1 MLTLKDLTPLL
12 HRRGA
17 VVTSTGERV
26 GSIGEVYLNDVTDE
40 PVWVTVRTGSLGT
53 RESLV
58 PVEGASISKDELLV
72 SHSRDQ
78 IAQAPSIDRD
88 GQLSPAE
95 ESELYAHYGVARPAT
110 AAGND
115 TPADQSADEGPQWM
129 TRSEERLRIGL
140 EQYEAARV
148 RLRKHIVV
156 EDMTLTVPLTRET
169 LRIEHEPVTTGDTR
183 EGTASPVIREEVVE
197 VVLREE
203 HAVVT
208 TETVPV
214 ERVRLRTETVVGRVT
229 VNEPVR
235 KERLAFE
242 DTTADKTIPS
252 APTAPSIVRKRPNA
266 ILKNKNKRR

>member
-12 HRRGA
+12 HGRGA

-26 GSIGEVYLNDVTDE
+26 GPIGEVYLNEVTDQ
-40 PVWVTVRTGSLGT
+40 PVWVTVRTGPSGT
-53 RESLV
+53 RESMV
-58 PVEGASISKDELLV
+58 PLEGASIAKNELLV

-78 IAQAPSIDRD
+78 IMQAPSIDQD
-88 GQLSPAE
+88 GQLSPE
-95 ESELYAHYGVARPAT
+95 EENELHAHYGVAPPVT

-115 TPADQSADEGPQWM
+115 TPADQSTDDGPRWM

-156 EDMTLTVPLTRET
+156 EDVAITVPLTRET
-169 LRIEHEPVTTGDTR
+169 PRIEHEPVTAGDPH
-183 EGTASPVIREEVVE
+183 ESTASAVIREEVVE

-214 ERVRLRTETVVGRVT
+214 ERVRLRTETVLGRVT

-242 DTTADKTIPS
+242 DTTAEKTVPS
-252 APTAPSIVRKRPNA
+252 APTAPSIVTNRPNA
-266 ILKNKNKRR
+266 ILKSKNRRR